1 MSIMTKREEKKKY
14 EKRKHAKSDKAL
26 KDQIPEICINCGSS
40 DTKLIYHYHNKNIS
54 DYGDDAGWS
63 YEDRVRE
70 YKYKNCGIYFEIVF
84 SDIHREYYTR

>member
-1 MSIMTKREEKKKY
+1 MMTKWEKKKKY
-14 EKRKHAKSDKAL
+14 KNRKHAKSDRAL
-26 KDQIPEICINCGSS
+26 RKQIPEICIECGSTN
-40 DTKLIYHYHNKNIS
+40 TKLIYHYYNKSIS

-70 YKYKNCGIYFEIVF
+70 YKCNNCGIYFEIVF